1 MPEYTFIPFE
11 ENAIGQDI
19 TEYAE
24 IPQQIQSINQRIE
37 NIENYVKKISTVLEN
52 MPATFTQSPEY
63 SQYMKSTVVS
73 PLTDSIKEAVN
84 SIVTQ
89 INNTLKSV
97 SDQLTKLK
105 MLDTIQKNITEVVEK
120 IKSISKDIPQQF
132 KSMTDQITKQFSNLQ
147 KALSDAQKT
156 IQTSINNISKQL
168 NTAFENIKKMMDN
181 LTAKLNK
188 LKEYLNKVQA
198 ITKENL
204 DILINS
210 IKTNIENMVNY
221 TKSIATSITGQVKT
235 LTRGLALNFEY
246 HLGVFS
252 TIMSNIQKFIATD
265 IPASTNKIMEIVSVN
280 LKDISA
286 RITESITYLYA
297 GIAEFLG
304 ATFDT
309 NTWNRFINTLNTI
322 IPGAFDRW
330 DSIRQRQD
338 RAKEMIRYALFE
350 ALPAQIRQLVDLF
363 VKYFPRD
370 IANEGKKLTEK
381 LTEYAFKPVKSL
393 TSWEQIVKQD
403 KFENLDSFL
412 KSLDSKKDTELH
424 TLTENGGLQWLAT
437 KLQQVSG
444 KPINPKV
451 SYLKR
456 TGDGS
461 YAVLCNDG
469 QFAFGIVR
477 KEGKYDVYNVPPIR
491 ALEILITTFKPAV
504 IPPPPK
510 MTTPKFKSYPTLT
523 FGVGASREYQFIP
536 NKRSVEGE

>member
-1 MPEYTFIPFE
+1 MPEYIFIPVE

-24 IPQQIQSINQRIE
+24 IPQQIQSINQRIQ
-37 NIENYVKKISTVLEN
+37 NIENYVKKISTILEN

-132 KSMTDQITKQFSNLQ
+132 KSLTDQITKQFSNLQ

-188 LKEYLNKVQA
+188 LKEYLNKVQT

-246 HLGVFS
+246 HLGVF
-252 TIMSNIQKFIATD
+252 TNVLSNIQQFIAKD
-265 IPASTNKIMEIVSVN
+265 IPASGNKIVDIINVNVKQLNGYLMEF
-280 LKDISA
+280 LL
-286 RITESITYLYA
+286 YLYG
-297 GIAEFLG
+297 GIAELLG
-304 ATFDT
+304 ATFDM
-309 NTWNRFINTLNTI
+309 NTWDRVVNTLNTI
-322 IPGAFDRW
+322 IPGAFDKW
-330 DSIRQRQD
+330 DTIKQRQD
-338 RAKEMIRYALFE
+338 RAKEMIRYALQDCLRALTVNTIHTIKAILTKDIPGE
-350 ALPAQIRQLVDLF
+350 A
-363 VKYFPRD
+363 
-370 IANEGKKLTEK
+370 KKLTEK
-381 LTEYAFKPVKSL
+381 LTEYVFKPVKSL

-403 KFENLDSFL
+403 KFENLDSYL
-412 KSLDSKKDTELH
+412 KSLDTKKDTGLH
-424 TLTENGGLQWLAT
+424 TLTENGGLQWLAN

-491 ALEILITTFKPAV
+491 ALELLITTFRPAV

-523 FGVGASREYQFIP
+523 FGVGTSREYQFIP